1 MNVDWLNKGFQ
12 FSNYHLTVADAIY
25 ILFTLFIVRALLF
38 ALRVTLNKVGK
49 VRDIEMGKLYTIRK
63 LVSYVLYTFW
73 AILSFSQM
81 GIDITL
87 FLAGS
92 AALLV
97 GVGLGLQYIFND
109 IVSGFV
115 ILFEGIVRVND
126 IIEVDGLVARVLRI
140 DIRTSKVIT
149 RHGIIKVLPNSVMTS
164 NAVTNWSLEDQT
176 TRFVISVGVKY
187 GSDVRLVEK
196 LLLQAASEHPK
207 VDHSR
212 ESIVVFN
219 DFGDSALVFDL
230 RYWSSSLWEMDRI
243 KSDLR
248 FRIDE
253 LFREHDITIPFPQRD
268 VHFFPTGNQSDKG
281 V

>member
-1 MNVDWLNKGFQ
+1 MNFDWLNRGFE

-25 ILFTLFIVRALLF
+25 ILFTLIVVRTVLY
-38 ALRVTLNKVGK
+38 ALRITLDKVGK
-49 VRDIEMGKLYTIRK
+49 VRDIEVGKLYTIRK

-115 ILFEGIVRVND
+115 ILFEGMIRVHD
-126 IIEVDGLVARVLRI
+126 VIEVDGLVARVIRI

-149 RHGIIKVLPNSVMTS
+149 RQGIIKVLPNSVMTS

-176 TRFVISVGVKY
+176 TRFTISVGVKY

-196 LLLQAASEHPK
+196 LLLQAANEHPK
-207 VDHSR
+207 VDQKR
-212 ESIVVFN
+212 PTIVVFD

-230 RYWSSSLWEMDRI
+230 RYWSSHLWDMDRI

-253 LFREHDITIPFPQRD
+253 LFRENNITIPFPQRD
-268 VHFFPTGNQSDKG
+268 VHFFPTGNQSDEVK
-281 V
+281 

>member
-1 MNVDWLNKGFQ
+1 MKIDWLNKGIE

-25 ILFTLFIVRALLF
+25 ILFTFLVVRAVLY
-38 ALRVTLNKVGK
+38 ALRITLNKVGK
-49 VRDIEMGKLYTIRK
+49 VRDIEVGKLYTIRK

-115 ILFEGIVRVND
+115 ILFEGIVRVD
-126 IIEVDGLVARVLRI
+126 DVIEVDGLVARVIRI

-149 RHGIIKVLPNSVMTS
+149 RQGIIKVLPNSVMTS

-176 TRFVISVGVKY
+176 TRFAIAVGVKY

-207 VDHSR
+207 VDQTR
-212 ESIVVFN
+212 ETFVVFK

-230 RYWSSSLWEMDRI
+230 RYWSSNLWEMDRI
-243 KSDLR
+243 MSDLR
-248 FRIDE
+248 FRIDQ
-253 LFREHDITIPFPQRD
+253 LFRENDITIPFPQRD
-268 VHFFPTGNQSDKG
+268 VHFFPTGNESNSG
-281 V
+281 T